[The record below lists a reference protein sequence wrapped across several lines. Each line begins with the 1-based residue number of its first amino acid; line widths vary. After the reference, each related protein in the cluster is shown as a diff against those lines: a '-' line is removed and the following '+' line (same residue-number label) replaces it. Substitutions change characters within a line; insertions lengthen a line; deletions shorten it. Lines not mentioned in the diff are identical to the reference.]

1 MKIYCDTCIYRD
13 LFEGRKG
20 RWIDFADVALDVFR
34 AVKEKKYTLIISDWV
49 IDEFKKYKDV
59 EVLNEFIDSFKEES
73 IIKIERTKDD
83 KIQAK
88 KLSKTNYDDALHVI
102 LAKKANAVYLV
113 TRNIKDFDEFRDLIE
128 ITTPEALP

>member
-20 RWIDFADVALDVFR
+20 RWIDFGDVALDVFR
-34 AVKEKKYTLIISDWV
+34 AVREKKYTLIISDWV

-59 EVLNEFIDSFKEES
+59 EVLNEFIDSFKKES
-73 IIKIERTKDD
+73 IIKIEREKED

-113 TRNIKDFDEFRDLIE
+113 TRNIKDFNEFNNLIE
-128 ITTPEALP
+128 VVTPESLP